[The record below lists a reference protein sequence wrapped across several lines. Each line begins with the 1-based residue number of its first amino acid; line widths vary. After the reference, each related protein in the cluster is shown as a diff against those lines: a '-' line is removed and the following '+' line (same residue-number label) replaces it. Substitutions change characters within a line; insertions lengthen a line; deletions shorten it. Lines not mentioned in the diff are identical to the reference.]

1 MRTSYLNRRSSGIRD
16 WAAWPFCWVCF
27 SLSRYP
33 ARWAFPLLV
42 SSPSASIAGA
52 SLSWTPAVL
61 GLFRWEVVSAWL
73 HPSHGTIHVTRVYVP
88 RFFVSSQQRF
98 GGCPT
103 QIGFKQEC
111 CFFRRRQ
118 WHLTPGPWTLLDIPC
133 LLATTILDSFPYS
146 TYLTISSS
154 NIYVHFQ
161 SVKNYPDFVDMRI
174 CLLISTQSHFSVCL
188 YAWTC

>member
-1 MRTSYLNRRSSGIRD
+1 MRACQPKDSKRRD
-16 WAAWPFCWVCF
+16 W
-27 SLSRYP
+27 R
-33 ARWAFPLLV
+33 
-42 SSPSASIAGA
+42 SASGREKERK
-52 SLSWTPAVL
+52 STHTHM
-61 GLFRWEVVSAWL
+61 RERKWEREKALWL
-73 HPSHGTIHVTRVYVP
+73 LPLYVFPSTWA
-88 RFFVSSQQRF
+88 
-98 GGCPT
+98 CPM
-103 QIGFKQEC
+103 QIGFSPEC

-118 WHLTPGPWTLLDIPC
+118 WHPTPGPWTLLDIPC

-188 YAWTC
+188 YA